1 MDLQDLSSQTG
12 VEAECN
18 KTLRSVGTSSPQTE
32 HPLGVKL
39 MILIFAFP
47 TAMKINIRVPKGGN
61 KSSEGMFFIIIIIIS
76 FKGRKNL
83 GFQMIMK

>member
-1 MDLQDLSSQTG
+1 
-12 VEAECN
+12 
-18 KTLRSVGTSSPQTE
+18 
-32 HPLGVKL
+32 